1 MLPGHHL
8 RRQEE
13 VKPFPRP
20 VCETRGGECFQSLV
34 ALKGDAVS
42 RQGNKNKTIQPV
54 EWQGLRVDGKN
65 GENENE
71 GLNEQRER
79 ERERTKG
86 WLKQML
92 HLHLRRN
99 YELQGWVAQTRDGRD
114 SWKCR
119 GIG

>member
-1 MLPGHHL
+1 M
-8 RRQEE
+8 
-13 VKPFPRP
+13 
-20 VCETRGGECFQSLV
+20 V

-71 GLNEQRER
+71 GLNEQRKR
-79 ERERTKG
+79 ERKRTKG

-92 HLHLRRN
+92 HLHLCRN
-99 YELQGWVAQTRDGRD
+99 YERQGWIAEARDGRD

>member
-1 MLPGHHL
+1 M
-8 RRQEE
+8 
-13 VKPFPRP
+13 
-20 VCETRGGECFQSLV
+20 V

-79 ERERTKG
+79 EREDKG
-86 WLKQML
+86 VAETNAPPPFTSE
-92 HLHLRRN
+92 LRASGLGSTDKR
-99 YELQGWVAQTRDGRD
+99 
-114 SWKCR
+114 WKRFVEMPWNWISQAGFVLPGVPNGGCR
-119 GIG
+119 LIVY

>member
-1 MLPGHHL
+1 M
-8 RRQEE
+8 
-13 VKPFPRP
+13 
-20 VCETRGGECFQSLV
+20 V

-71 GLNEQRER
+71 GLNEQRKREKDRKRKR
-79 ERERTKG
+79 ERKRTKG

-99 YELQGWVAQTRDGRD
+99 YERQGWIAEARDGRD